1 MFTVAGTSAPTF
13 FMLIQTALQ
22 QPYRRETW
30 TTLLRD
36 LFPEDSLK
44 FLAVPAPIDA
54 EHDSITSTLQLG
66 TLQLGTLQL
75 NDGSRIA
82 LIEVEAS
89 DSVQLALN
97 RIALRNFIGKHIVPE
112 AWIKT
117 PLQD

>member
-1 MFTVAGTSAPTF
+1 
-13 FMLIQTALQ
+13 MLIQTALQ

-66 TLQLGTLQL
+66 TLQLS
-75 NDGSRIA
+75 DGSRIA